1 MKVLKEKR
9 VKGFTLV
16 ELVVVLAIIGVLSA
30 ILIPS
35 VSKYVEYANNK
46 VDVANARKIYTILQE
61 SLAED
66 ISNSID
72 SSSPWAGFNYG
83 YVYVDNDEIRTS
95 SKNIAKILANQGVID
110 KDAAE
115 NPTLRQGKE
124 PQFKKKKTNLICM
137 SKKTW
142 DRYQVNFEIV
152 DGELQFT
159 YTACK
164 GYRNK
169 DPETTEVFA
178 EHVGGIGDGTKSMGG
193 KD

>member
-1 MKVLKEKR
+1 MKSLKENR

-30 ILIPS
+30 MIIPS
-35 VSKYVEYANNK
+35 VTKYMEYANNK
-46 VDVANARKIYTILQE
+46 VDVANARKLYTILQE

-66 ISNSID
+66 INNSID
-72 SSSPWAGFNYG
+72 SSSPWNDTYG
-83 YVYVDNDEIRTS
+83 YVYVDNDEVRTS
-95 SKNIAKILANQGVID
+95 SKNIAKILAYQGIID

-124 PQFKKKKTNLICM
+124 PQFKNKKTNLTCK

-142 DRYQVNFEIV
+142 DRYQVNFEV
-152 DGELQFT
+152 VNGELQFT

-178 EHVGGIGDGTKSMGG
+178 EHVGGIGNGDKSMGG

>member
-1 MKVLKEKR
+1 MKNLKENR

-30 ILIPS
+30 MIIPS
-35 VSKYVEYANNK
+35 VTKYMEYANNK
-46 VDVANARKIYTILQE
+46 VDVANARKLYTILQE

-66 ISNSID
+66 INNSID
-72 SSSPWAGFNYG
+72 SSSPWNDTYG
-83 YVYVDNDEIRTS
+83 YVYVDNDEVRTS
-95 SKNIAKILANQGVID
+95 SKNIAKILAYQGIID

-124 PQFKKKKTNLICM
+124 PQFKNKKTNLTCK

-142 DRYQVNFEIV
+142 DRYQVNFEVV

-178 EHVGGIGDGTKSMGG
+178 EHVGGIGNGDKSMGG

>member
-1 MKVLKEKR
+1 MKSLKENR

-30 ILIPS
+30 MIIPS
-35 VSKYVEYANNK
+35 VTKYMEYANNK
-46 VDVANARKIYTILQE
+46 VDVANARKLYTILQE

-66 ISNSID
+66 INNSID
-72 SSSPWAGFNYG
+72 SSSPWNDTYG
-83 YVYVDNDEIRTS
+83 YVYVDNDEVRTS
-95 SKNIAKILANQGVID
+95 SKNIAKILAYQGIID

-124 PQFKKKKTNLICM
+124 PQFKNKKTNLTCK

-142 DRYQVNFEIV
+142 DRYQVNFEV
-152 DGELQFT
+152 VNGELQFT

-169 DPETTEVFA
+169 DSETTEVFA
-178 EHVGGIGDGTKSMGG
+178 EHVGGIGNSDKSMGG

>member
-1 MKVLKEKR
+1 MKSLKENR

-30 ILIPS
+30 MIIPS
-35 VSKYVEYANNK
+35 VTKYMEYANNK
-46 VDVANARKIYTILQE
+46 VDVANARKLYTILQE

-66 ISNSID
+66 INNSID
-72 SSSPWAGFNYG
+72 SSSPWNDTYG
-83 YVYVDNDEIRTS
+83 YVYVDNDEVRTS
-95 SKNIAKILANQGVID
+95 SKNIAKILAYQGIID

-124 PQFKKKKTNLICM
+124 PQFKNKKTNLTCK

-142 DRYQVNFEIV
+142 DRYQVNFEVV

-178 EHVGGIGDGTKSMGG
+178 EHVGGIGNGDKSMGG

>member
-1 MKVLKEKR
+1 MKSLKENR

-30 ILIPS
+30 MIIPS
-35 VSKYVEYANNK
+35 VTKYMEYANNK
-46 VDVANARKIYTILQE
+46 VDVANARKLYTILQE

-66 ISNSID
+66 INNSID
-72 SSSPWAGFNYG
+72 SSSPWNDTYG
-83 YVYVDNDEIRTS
+83 YVYVDNDEVRTS
-95 SKNIAKILANQGVID
+95 SKNIAKILAYQGIID

-124 PQFKKKKTNLICM
+124 PQFKNKKTNLTCK

-142 DRYQVNFEIV
+142 DRYQVNFEV
-152 DGELQFT
+152 VNGELQFT

-178 EHVGGIGDGTKSMGG
+178 GLVGGIGNGDKSMGN

>member
-1 MKVLKEKR
+1 MKSLKENR

-30 ILIPS
+30 MIIPS
-35 VSKYVEYANNK
+35 VTKYMEYANNK
-46 VDVANARKIYTILQE
+46 VDVANARKLYTILQE

-66 ISNSID
+66 INNSID
-72 SSSPWAGFNYG
+72 SSSPWNDTYG
-83 YVYVDNDEIRTS
+83 YVYVDNDEVRTS
-95 SKNIAKILANQGVID
+95 SKNIAKILAYQGIID

-124 PQFKKKKTNLICM
+124 PQFKNKKTNLTCK

-142 DRYQVNFEIV
+142 DRYQVNFEV
-152 DGELQFT
+152 VNGELQFT

-169 DPETTEVFA
+169 DSETTEVFA
-178 EHVGGIGDGTKSMGG
+178 EHVGGIGNGDKSMGG

>member
-1 MKVLKEKR
+1 MKSLKENR

-30 ILIPS
+30 MIIPS
-35 VSKYVEYANNK
+35 VSKYMEYANNK
-46 VDVANARKIYTILQE
+46 VDVANARKLYTILQE

-66 ISNSID
+66 INNTID
-72 SSSPWAGFNYG
+72 SSSPWNDTYG
-83 YVYVDNDEIRTS
+83 YVYVDNDEVRTS
-95 SKNIAKILANQGVID
+95 SKNIAKILAYQGIID

-124 PQFKKKKTNLICM
+124 PQFKNKKTNLTCK

-142 DRYQVNFEIV
+142 DRYQVNFEVV

-178 EHVGGIGDGTKSMGG
+178 EHVGGIGNGDKSMGG

>member
-1 MKVLKEKR
+1 MKSLKENR

-30 ILIPS
+30 MIIPS
-35 VSKYVEYANNK
+35 VSKYMEYANNK
-46 VDVANARKIYTILQE
+46 VDVANARKLYTILQE

-66 ISNSID
+66 INNSID
-72 SSSPWAGFNYG
+72 SSSPWNDTYG
-83 YVYVDNDEIRTS
+83 YVYVDNDEVRTS
-95 SKNIAKILANQGVID
+95 SKNIAKILAYQGIID

-124 PQFKKKKTNLICM
+124 PQFKNKKTNLTCK

-142 DRYQVNFEIV
+142 DRYQVNFEVV

-178 EHVGGIGDGTKSMGG
+178 EHVGGIGNGDKSMGG

>member
-1 MKVLKEKR
+1 MKSLKENR

-30 ILIPS
+30 MIIPS
-35 VSKYVEYANNK
+35 VTKYMEYANNK
-46 VDVANARKIYTILQE
+46 VDVANARKLYTILQE

-66 ISNSID
+66 INNSID
-72 SSSPWAGFNYG
+72 SSSPWNDTYG
-83 YVYVDNDEIRTS
+83 YVYVDNDGVRTS
-95 SKNIAKILANQGVID
+95 SKNIAKILAYQGIID

-124 PQFKKKKTNLICM
+124 PQFKNKKTNLTCK

-142 DRYQVNFEIV
+142 DRYQVNFEV
-152 DGELQFT
+152 VNGELQFT
-159 YTACK
+159 YTACE

-178 EHVGGIGDGTKSMGG
+178 EHVGGIGNGDKSMGN